1 MQIQL
6 EDLYRS
12 HGQRFARLAWAITG
26 DRELAWDALQDG
38 FANAL
43 VRSGSFRGEGSL
55 EAWVAR
61 IVANAAQDALRRQRL
76 DGRLAAAVD
85 VGEPEVADDDTILR
99 AAVAALPE
107 RQRLAVFLRHYAD
120 FDYAQIAHAL
130 EIERGTVSAMLS
142 AAHSKLART
151 LREEATR

>member
-12 HGQRFARLAWAITG
+12 HGQRFARLAWAITR

-43 VRSGSFRGEGSL
+43 LRSGSFRGEGSL

-61 IVANAAQDALRRQRL
+61 IVANAAQDALRRRML
-76 DGRLAAAVD
+76 DGRLASADDAS
-85 VGEPEVADDDTILR
+85 ETEVAEDNTILR

-107 RQRLAVFLRHYAD
+107 RQRFAVFLRYYAD
-120 FDYAQIAHAL
+120 FDYAQIADAL
-130 EIERGTVSAMLS
+130 DIERGTVSAMLS
-142 AAHSKLART
+142 AAHAKLART
-151 LREEATR
+151 LTEEITR